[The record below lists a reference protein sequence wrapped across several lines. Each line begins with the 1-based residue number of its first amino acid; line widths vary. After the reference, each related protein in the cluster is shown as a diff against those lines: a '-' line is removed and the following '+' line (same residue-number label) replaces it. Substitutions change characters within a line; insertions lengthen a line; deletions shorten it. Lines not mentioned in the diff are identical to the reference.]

1 MTGDDDT
8 WFVACARTVRGSQ
21 CLRFKIHTCIFFLGY
36 RRMNGWWPR
45 SEAGSR
51 PDGGSSG
58 SVHHVSDKPYSGR
71 YSIGVQKGGWR
82 CNGRDHHLSVTH
94 THTERN
100 PSPACV
106 AFGFERKAPH
116 APPFLW
122 QNRYF
127 GPSTLSWGSSLSL
140 NFQIGQ
146 YSLSTFVLRSNS
158 SLCILCSIITWDIWC
173 QRSLNF
179 PQHFIW

>member
-94 THTERN
+94 THRASERAREREDGQASEWTKIDDPITLWSINLFSFLYHQSPTQLYFNQMVFEIIPPPSSALLITE
-100 PSPACV
+100 
-106 AFGFERKAPH
+106 
-116 APPFLW
+116 
-122 QNRYF
+122 
-127 GPSTLSWGSSLSL
+127 SSLTMHT
-140 NFQIGQ
+140 I
-146 YSLSTFVLRSNS
+146 S
-158 SLCILCSIITWDIWC
+158 SSGAGKVK
-173 QRSLNF
+173 
-179 PQHFIW
+179 